1 METRIETCALCGA
14 QIDPETGGCPYCL
27 PSADKAPP
35 IATAA
40 RQTTPPPLPPAALGG
55 RLAFDEPASPAT
67 RPAVETRKE
76 VASAPTAAPP
86 EAGPS
91 RVPRDPATAARP
103 PKRHA
108 GPIEF
113 EAEECLARGDARR
126 ALVLASQALKEQPEN
141 LTVRALYER
150 SRKAILRG
158 QRGERLEKRV
168 QEARDL
174 VERGDLAGADRI
186 VTSALKL
193 VPNHA
198 AALELFALIK
208 ERRLAAPTA
217 EAEAERD
224 LARIAGAQ
232 VAQFLRRART
242 LHSQGSERA
251 AFLAVRRGLRL
262 VPDDKDLL
270 TLYGALEQSLSRAA
284 AQRAAARRRVQ
295 EALAHLERR
304 EIERSRDIL
313 RAVLRENPDHVPAQS
328 AMRAVRAAY
337 LGREERARIVT
348 PVPRTPPPS
357 KMAAS
362 ASPQTS
368 SPTPSPRPAAAT
380 PVPVRAPTP
389 AAVTPLPGRP
399 LRPPLAARSPQ
410 SANLA
415 QEVLLPRTRRR
426 GTPLILIAI
435 GAFLT
440 LGTALFFVLRS
451 HTPRRAAEGALTHR
465 LTQNPTATR
474 GPHPLDGVEPSLRA
488 AIETTLAGYVAA
500 LEHGDSEALGAAR
513 PDLSVEAREAQL
525 AALRGALNV
534 AVDARVIRVERSGE
548 GQSLVHIQRTDV
560 VVGTSGDSSTPV
572 EETLRFVRRGDVW
585 TIE

>member
-1 METRIETCALCGA
+1 V
-14 QIDPETGGCPYCL
+14 
-27 PSADKAPP
+27 ADASRGPR
-35 IATAA
+35 AA
-40 RQTTPPPLPPAALGG
+40 A
-55 RLAFDEPASPAT
+55 
-67 RPAVETRKE
+67 
-76 VASAPTAAPP
+76 
-86 EAGPS
+86 EA
-91 RVPRDPATAARP
+91 AARP
-103 PKRHA
+103 PERHA

-262 VPDDKDLL
+262 VPDDKELL
-270 TLYGALEQSLSRAA
+270 TLYGELEQSLSRAA
-284 AQRAAARRRVQ
+284 ARRAAARRRVQ
-295 EALAHLERR
+295 EALTHLERR

-313 RAVLRENPDHVPAQS
+313 RAVLREDPDHVPAQA

-337 LGREERARIVT
+337 LGREDGARAAS
-348 PVPRTPPPS
+348 PAPRTAGPAAV
-357 KMAAS
+357 AAS
-362 ASPQTS
+362 PRTS
-368 SPTPSPRPAAAT
+368 APTPSPGPAGVAPVPGRPPAPAVVT
-380 PVPVRAPTP
+380 PV
-389 AAVTPLPGRP
+389 PGRP
-399 LRPPLAARSPQ
+399 LRPPLTARTPP
-410 SANLA
+410 SASLA

-426 GTPLILIAI
+426 STPLILIAI
-435 GAFLT
+435 GAFVT
-440 LGTALFFVLRS
+440 LGTALFFLLRS
-451 HTPRRAAEGALTHR
+451 HTPQPTAERALTR
-465 LTQNPTATR
+465 RVTQGPTTAR
-474 GPHPLDGVEPSLRA
+474 QPHPLDGVEPSLRA
-488 AIETTLAGYVAA
+488 AIETTLAAYGAA
-500 LEHGDSEALGAAR
+500 LEHGDAEALRAAR
-513 PDLSVEAREAQL
+513 PDLSANAREAQL

-534 AVDARVIRVERSGE
+534 AVDVRVLRVEPSGE

-560 VVGTSGDSSTPV
+560 LVGASGDSATPV
-572 EETLRFVRRGDVW
+572 EETLHFVRRGDVW